1 MRKKTVGEFLKAQGC
16 LFVKMTVNSKVYF
29 CEYTPQTT
37 MWYGKPVE
45 VGIHFKD
52 TCIVAELDEL
62 TVIDYSAD
70 LPFGETI
77 KRYKETNEVAIKLWE
92 VAHHKKANETIDVEA
107 REDWLKACEE
117 E

>member
-1 MRKKTVGEFLKAQGC
+1 MKKTVGEFLKEQDC
-16 LFVKMTVNSKVYF
+16 LFVKMTIDNKVYF
-29 CEYTPQTT
+29 CEYLPTT
-37 MWYGKPVE
+37 VMWYGKPVE

-52 TCIVAELDEL
+52 TCIVAGLDEF

-92 VAHHKKANETIDVEA
+92 AAHHKIAVDYIDWKA
-107 REDWLKACEE
+107 REEWLKACEE